1 MKKFYLLLQYVKA
14 TQAVIDRGF
23 INLEKKKKRLVLR
36 TVILAVLALAIGYT
50 VYGTATK
57 EKVELVAVGSEAP
70 DFTLVDLNGEKHK
83 LSDYKG
89 QGVFLNFWGTWCKP
103 CEKEMPAMDNQY
115 QEFKDHGVQTLA
127 VNIAQTDFEVQNF
140 VDRYGLSFP
149 VVIDKTKSVMTAYN
163 VGQLPATVLIDP
175 EGKVA
180 KIITGEM
187 TEKDIASYME
197 LVKPNKE

>member
-1 MKKFYLLLQYVKA
+1 
-14 TQAVIDRGF
+14 
-23 INLEKKKKRLVLR
+23 LEKKKKRLVIR
-36 TVILAVLALAIGYT
+36 TIILAVLVFAIGYT

-57 EKVELVAVGSEAP
+57 EKVELVAIGSKAP

-103 CEKEMPAMDNQY
+103 CEKEMPAMDRQYKSFKNQ
-115 QEFKDHGVQTLA
+115 GVQTLA

-140 VDRYGLSFP
+140 VDRYDLTFP

-175 EGKVA
+175 DGKVA

-187 TEKDIASYME
+187 TEANIASYME
-197 LVKPNKE
+197 LVKPNEE

>member
-1 MKKFYLLLQYVKA
+1 M
-14 TQAVIDRGF
+14 
-23 INLEKKKKRLVLR
+23 EKKKKRLVIR
-36 TVILAVLALAIGYT
+36 TIILAVLVLAIGYT

-57 EKVELVAVGSEAP
+57 DKVELIAVGSKAP

-103 CEKEMPAMDNQY
+103 CEKEMPAMDRQY
-115 QEFKDHGVQTLA
+115 KVFKDQGVQTLA

-140 VDRYGLSFP
+140 VDRYELTFP
-149 VVIDKTKSVMTAYN
+149 VVIDKTKSVQTTYN
-163 VGQLPATVLIDP
+163 VGNLPATLLIDP
-175 EGKVA
+175 DGKVA

-187 TEKDIASYME
+187 TEGNIASYME
-197 LVKPNKE
+197 LVKPK